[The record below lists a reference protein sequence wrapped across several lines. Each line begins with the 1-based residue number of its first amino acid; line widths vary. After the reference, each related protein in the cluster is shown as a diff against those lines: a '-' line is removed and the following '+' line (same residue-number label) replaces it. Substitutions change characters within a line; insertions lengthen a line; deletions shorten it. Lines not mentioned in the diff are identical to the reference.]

1 MNQKTIDK
9 LVEDYLEIK
18 GLPQSPAVTFEDVT
32 IVDLYSDIP
41 SRSSIKDTK
50 GRMAQHIYLN
60 TPVVSANMDTV
71 TESQMAISIAR
82 MGGLGF
88 VHQFLP
94 IDKRVREIELVK
106 RADSGVVA
114 KPLTA
119 TPDMTLKE
127 ALLLMAS
134 YKISSLLV
142 VDEKTRKLVGILA
155 HRDYQFE
162 PDDSKKVG
170 FLMKKTGLVT
180 APPRKKK
187 EKARQLLFKHKIEKL
202 PLVDASGRIKGLITS
217 KDLEKVMKFPKAS
230 RDKKGRLLVGG
241 SVGIADSVL
250 EEIEKL
256 LKAEADV
263 SLVDTARG
271 NSVRLTETLKRIRRK
286 FGKKL
291 PLVAGNVDTPEG
303 VMKLIEAGVDG
314 IKVGI
319 GGGSA
324 CKTRRGPG
332 VGVPQISA
340 IAESFAVS
348 SQYGIPLI
356 SDGGIKGSSDFAKAI
371 VAGADSVMVGGILAG
386 TEETPGKPFYE
397 DGEKWKIYRGSASIE
412 FQLSRLD
419 RDEREAFIRTPEG
432 VPKRVKYKGEV
443 ASVIEEL
450 MGHLYSSMSY
460 VGAWSLKEFQKR
472 GRFRWQTLS
481 GLEEGKPHDVL

>member
-1 MNQKTIDK
+1 MNQKTIDN
-9 LVEDYLEIK
+9 LVEKYLEEK
-18 GLPQSPAVTFEDVT
+18 GLPQSPALTFEDVT
-32 IVDLYSDIP
+32 IVDLYSDVP
-41 SRSSIKDTK
+41 SRSSIKDTR
-50 GRMAQHIYLN
+50 GRLAQHVYLN

-71 TESQMAISIAR
+71 TESRMAISMAR
-82 MGGLGF
+82 LGGFGF
-88 VHQFLP
+88 IHQFFP
-94 IDKRVREIELVK
+94 IEKRVREIELVK
-106 RADSGVVA
+106 RADSGVIER
-114 KPLTA
+114 PLTA
-119 TPDMTLKE
+119 GPDTTLKV
-127 ALLLMAS
+127 ALERMAS

-142 VDEKTRKLVGILA
+142 VDEKTRKLLGILA
-155 HRDYQFE
+155 HRDYRLE
-162 PDDSKKVG
+162 ADHSKTVG
-170 FLMKKTGLVT
+170 SLMKKIGLIT
-180 APPRKKK
+180 APPRTNP
-187 EKARQLLFKHKIEKL
+187 EKARQILFKNKIEKL
-202 PLVDASGRIKGLITS
+202 PLVDSSGRLKGLITS
-217 KDLEKVMKFPKAS
+217 QDIEKVIQFPKAS

-250 EEIEKL
+250 EEIEEL
-256 LKAEADV
+256 LKAEADII
-263 SLVDTARG
+263 LVDTARG
-271 NSVRLTETLKRIRRK
+271 NSARLVEVLSRIRRR

-291 PLVAGNVDTPEG
+291 LLVAGNIDTPEG
-303 VMKLIEAGVDG
+303 VLKLIEAGVDG
-314 IKVGI
+314 VKVGI

-332 VGVPQISA
+332 VGIPQISA
-340 IAESFAVS
+340 IAESYALS
-348 SQYGIPLI
+348 SKYGIPII

-432 VPKRVKYKGEV
+432 GPKRVKYKGEV

-460 VGAWSLKEFQKR
+460 VGAWTLKEFQKK
-472 GRFRWQTLS
+472 GKFRWQTLS